1 MNKRQVII
9 LWIIALALGASV
21 AIVKLTER
29 QSSQSSTQRAPGET
43 LFESFPA
50 IDVSTVEIKGA
61 TESVTLTKK
70 GDTWTLTQRDDY
82 PVNPSFVNDLL
93 RTLKNLKVTRSME
106 AGPSFAPRFGMDET
120 ATKPEDHGLT
130 AVFKDASGNKLAQ
143 VTLGKNI
150 ESAASASPMGGA
162 SSVGRY
168 IRNHA
173 DKSGF
178 YAVSELFPAISVE
191 APRWLATD
199 FISPEKIQSIALSP
213 KDNDGTDW
221 KLTRESEQAEFK
233 LEGAKAEETLNTTEA
248 SPLKNLFSYA
258 RFDDVVPAAD
268 VEKRSA
274 SEGKRTATIETF
286 EGFTY
291 TITLTPT
298 NAPAKPLSGSG
309 PNYLLSFTVDAEL
322 PKERKKEEDEK
333 PEDAI
338 AKDKAFTD
346 RLKTLTEKLEKEKAL
361 AGRTFEVGDS
371 TVQPLLKDRA
381 TLTTKASAAPAGN
394 PNGGVQQLPGGLIAP
409 SPRGIQAV
417 TSPIAVPPMEEEE
430 YDEEDEDF
438 EDEDDE

>member
-29 QSSQSSTQRAPGET
+29 QSSQNSTQRAPGET

-50 IDVSTVEIKGA
+50 IDVSTVEIKAA

-70 GDTWTLTQRDDY
+70 GDTWTLAQRDDY
-82 PVNPSFVNDLL
+82 PVNPRFVNDLL

-130 AVFKDASGNKLAQ
+130 AVFKDASGKELAQ

-173 DKSGF
+173 DESGF

-199 FISPEKIQSIALSP
+199 F
-213 KDNDGTDW
+213 
-221 KLTRESEQAEFK
+221 
-233 LEGAKAEETLNTTEA
+233 TL
-248 SPLKNLFSYA
+248 
-258 RFDDVVPAAD
+258 V
-268 VEKRSA
+268 
-274 SEGKRTATIETF
+274 
-286 EGFTY
+286 
-291 TITLTPT
+291 
-298 NAPAKPLSGSG
+298 
-309 PNYLLSFTVDAEL
+309 
-322 PKERKKEEDEK
+322 
-333 PEDAI
+333 
-338 AKDKAFTD
+338 
-346 RLKTLTEKLEKEKAL
+346 
-361 AGRTFEVGDS
+361 
-371 TVQPLLKDRA
+371 
-381 TLTTKASAAPAGN
+381 
-394 PNGGVQQLPGGLIAP
+394 
-409 SPRGIQAV
+409 
-417 TSPIAVPPMEEEE
+417 
-430 YDEEDEDF
+430 
-438 EDEDDE
+438 